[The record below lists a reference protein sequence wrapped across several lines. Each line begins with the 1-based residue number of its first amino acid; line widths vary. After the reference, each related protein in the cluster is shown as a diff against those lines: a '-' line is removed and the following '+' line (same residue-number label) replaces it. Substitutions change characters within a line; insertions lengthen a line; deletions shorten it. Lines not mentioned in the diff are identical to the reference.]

1 MLIPPKPMP
10 SAHGLLRKSVNDLK
24 GFRSHNR
31 FIILSEVYSF
41 EISEKHVEK
50 RTNFI

>member
-1 MLIPPKPMP
+1 MP

-31 FIILSEVYSF
+31 FIILSEVKSNSIKSKASTHLPF
-41 EISEKHVEK
+41 L
-50 RTNFI
+50 NF

>member
-1 MLIPPKPMP
+1 MLITPKAMP

-31 FIILSEVYSF
+31 FIILSEVRSNSIPDIIDLIFNF
-41 EISEKHVEK
+41 EM
-50 RTNFI
+50 